1 MTREEAFDV
10 LKQIKAS
17 PRLVRH
23 AELVLEAGEALIDFL
38 EELNVAFDRELIRVG
53 IILHD
58 AGKTLHPEELTG
70 SGSEHEEA
78 GERML
83 LERGVDPAIARCCRS
98 HARWFEMDCTLEELV
113 VALADK
119 LWKGNRDGDLELTT
133 IDRLAQAIRV
143 ERWDLIL
150 HADSTFE
157 AIAASWPERLLRG

>member
-1 MTREEAFDV
+1 MTPEEAFDV
-10 LKQIKAS
+10 LKQIQAP

-23 AELVLEAGEALIDFL
+23 AELVLEAGEALIVFL
-38 EELNVAFDRELIRVG
+38 EELDVAFDRELIRVG

-78 GERML
+78 GERIL
-83 LERGVDPAIARCCRS
+83 LERGIDPAIARCCRS

-119 LWKGNRDGDLELTT
+119 LWKGKRDSDLELTAA
-133 IDRLAQAIRV
+133 DRLAHALGV
-143 ERWDLIL
+143 ARWDVFL
-150 HADSTFE
+150 HADSVFE
-157 AIAASWPERLLRG
+157 VIAAGGPERLLRG

>member
-17 PRLVRH
+17 PRLVSH

-38 EELNVAFDRELIRVG
+38 DEFDFAFDRELIRAG

-78 GERML
+78 GERIL
-83 LERGVDPAIARCCRS
+83 LEQGVDSAIARCCRS

-119 LWKGNRDGDLELTT
+119 LWKGKRDGDLELTA
-133 IDRLAQAIRV
+133 IDRLAQTLGV
-143 ERWDLIL
+143 ERWDVFL
-150 HADSTFE
+150 HADSVFE
-157 AIAASWPERLLRG
+157 AIAASGPERLLRG